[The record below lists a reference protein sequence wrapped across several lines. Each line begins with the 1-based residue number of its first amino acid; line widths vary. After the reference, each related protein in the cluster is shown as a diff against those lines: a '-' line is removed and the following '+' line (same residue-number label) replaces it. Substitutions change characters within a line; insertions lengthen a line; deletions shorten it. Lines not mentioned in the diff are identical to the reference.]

1 MPAATATSV
10 AQGPVRWL
18 TGLAELDQRAHQAGA
33 ASRSF
38 LSLGQAPAAGARTGQ
53 GKEPEQ
59 ESARRDLESSRRLG
73 RHRWKLQRSLAW
85 PLANR
90 RPDGPRRAPRRY
102 PDPVAAAGL
111 GLLWAR
117 WLDPLEESC
126 FQTSP
131 HRHTATECHRWC
143 AIQPRW
149 FLAATK
155 GPLPDWRRLA
165 STPGWPHDS
174 WPREIRPARAVPR
187 PGSPGHAP

>member
-1 MPAATATSV
+1 MPPPTATSV
-10 AQGPVRWL
+10 AQGSRALVDG
-18 TGLAELDQRAHQAGA
+18 TGRARPTRSSGA

-38 LSLGQAPAAGARTGQ
+38 LSLGQEPAAGARTGT
-53 GKEPEQ
+53 GEEPEQ
-59 ESARRDLESSRRLG
+59 ESARPRRGIQPAVGPPPLEAPAVAG
-73 RHRWKLQRSLAW
+73 LA
-85 PLANR
+85 AGHR

-102 PDPVAAAGL
+102 PDPVAAAGP

-131 HRHTATECHRWC
+131 HRHTAGECHRWC
-143 AIQPRW
+143 ASQPRW

-155 GPLPDWRRLA
+155 GPFRDWRRLA
-165 STPGWPHDS
+165 STRGWPHDS

-187 PGSPGHAP
+187 PGSPRRAG